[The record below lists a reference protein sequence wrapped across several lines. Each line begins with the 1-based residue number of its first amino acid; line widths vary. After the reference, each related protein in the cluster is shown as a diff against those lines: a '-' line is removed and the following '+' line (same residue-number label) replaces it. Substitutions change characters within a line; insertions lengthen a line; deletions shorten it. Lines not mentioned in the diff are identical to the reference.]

1 MRKKIPPEAFE
12 YYFALGAGRSYRAVA
27 EHFGVSKTAVA
38 NAADRE
44 GWQKQVER
52 RDEKVRAN
60 AEEKSVE
67 TREEMCERHLKM
79 LRLIQGK
86 AIEALRQMPV
96 QSAMDAIRALGLTIR
111 EERVVR
117 GEPGERTAV
126 TIEDAIRREYE
137 RWMTTEGSDEIED
150 TRSELPEAD
159 AAGDNDHQE
168 RS

>member
-79 LRLIQGK
+79 VIGQSTIALAKPITIHTHQCRACPPCLR
-86 AIEALRQMPV
+86 
-96 QSAMDAIRALGLTIR
+96 
-111 EERVVR
+111 
-117 GEPGERTAV
+117 
-126 TIEDAIRREYE
+126 
-137 RWMTTEGSDEIED
+137 
-150 TRSELPEAD
+150 
-159 AAGDNDHQE
+159 
-168 RS
+168 